1 MADLTNAPI
10 LDGTG
15 QNIVEKLDLIARR
28 VGSGS
33 GGSGGSGTS
42 DYTDLDNKP
51 QINGVTLTGN
61 KSLSQ
66 LGIQSELAFDNT
78 PTQNS
83 NNPVK
88 SGGVYDAINGITEV
102 SSSQA
107 EADWEAVFGN
117 AYVGLDGYV
126 PSFSITNLDS
136 SSVDYN
142 D

>member
-1 MADLTNAPI
+1 MANITDAPI
-10 LDGTG
+10 LDSTG
-15 QNIVEKLDLIARR
+15 QEIVTKLQEIKNKISQ
-28 VGSGS
+28 G

-88 SGGVYDAINGITEV
+88 SSGVYDAINGITEV

-107 EADWEAVFGN
+107 EADWEAVFGAFSNYGNLIVSNN
-117 AYVGLDGYV
+117 A
-126 PSFSITNLDS
+126 STLDS
-136 SSVDYN
+136 SNVIYD